1 MTETKTM
8 RIFSWNIHAGI
19 GPDRRYNLGR
29 IIDLIRIH
37 EPDIVAL
44 QEVDSR
50 GRRPEDS
57 PLAALKLV
65 LGSHAAEARTIAAPD
80 GHYGHLLI
88 SRWPM
93 QDVHLHD
100 ISVGRR
106 EPRCAIDAVIETP
119 QGELRVIATHLGLGR
134 GERRQQIDRL
144 RPILTSLPQ
153 PTVMMGDFN
162 DWDGTV
168 RRRLA
173 DLLPVGTAHRTFPA
187 WRPLLRLDR
196 IHADRRISVIRSWVD
211 PNGRGASD
219 HLPIIADIAA

>member
-1 MTETKTM
+1 M
-8 RIFSWNIHAGI
+8 RILSWNIHGGI
-19 GPDRRYNLGR
+19 GPDRRYDLAR
-29 IIDLIRIH
+29 IIGLIQSH
-37 EPDIVAL
+37 APDIVAL

-50 GRRPEDS
+50 GRKPEDA
-57 PLAALKLV
+57 PLAALKQV
-65 LGSHAAEARTIAAPD
+65 LGSHTAEARTIAAPD

-93 QDVHLHD
+93 QDVRLHD

-106 EPRCAIDAVIETP
+106 EPRCTIDAVIDTP
-119 QGELRVIATHLGLGR
+119 QGELRVLATHLGLGR

-144 RPILTSLPQ
+144 RPILASLPQ
-153 PTVMMGDFN
+153 PTVMIGDFN

-173 DLLPVGTAHRTFPA
+173 DLLPIGTTHRTFPA

-211 PNGRGASD
+211 PNGRHASD